1 MATWK
6 QFIDGLTQGLGA
18 ENVKGGAKDLKVVAT
33 VDVPATAKDGSKKTR
48 RQKVHFEYDGENTH
62 WIAATSFIGPMTEP
76 KDATTFLE
84 FLGDDVANPGGVIV
98 DGQAGVRSH
107 FSLDEFDNDVVDD
120 TDKKLLEIA
129 CMTALIIGRGAD
141 KLEELVTGEDV
152 Q

>member
-1 MATWK
+1 MATWQ
-6 QFIDGLTQGLGA
+6 QFIDGITQGLGA
-18 ENVKGGAKDLKVVAT
+18 ENVKGGAKDHKVVAT

-48 RQKVHFEYDGENTH
+48 RQKVHFEYDGENTG

-84 FLGDDVANPGGVIV
+84 ILGDGAVNPGGVIV
-98 DGQAGVRSH
+98 DGLAGLRSH
-107 FSLDEFDNDVVDD
+107 FSLTEFDGTEN

-129 CMTALIIGRGAD
+129 CMTALFVGAMAD
-141 KLEELVTGEDV
+141 KLEELTTGKDV